1 MTEAIN
7 INIPNQDC
15 KINNLDAFFTKSRED
30 SPPRNSPAIPL
41 DYNQIITL
49 YENNPEYQF
58 IMEQSKILQKPEH
71 IEIFKIIDANGDDYT
86 CNENGVFVALNKLK
100 PETLTEIT
108 KFIQFCLINKSQ
120 LIQDLN
126 KRDAIREIMN
136 CQNDDIKGFNK
147 IFLLNDKN

>member
-1 MTEAIN
+1 MSEAID
-7 INIPNQDC
+7 IQNQEA
-15 KINNLDAFFTKSRED
+15 KINNLDAFFSKNRED
-30 SPPRNSPAIPL
+30 SPPRNSPSTSL

-108 KFIQFCLINKSQ
+108 KFIQFCLVNKSQ

-136 CQNDDIKGFNK
+136 CQTDEIKGFNK
-147 IFLLNDKN
+147 FFLISEKN